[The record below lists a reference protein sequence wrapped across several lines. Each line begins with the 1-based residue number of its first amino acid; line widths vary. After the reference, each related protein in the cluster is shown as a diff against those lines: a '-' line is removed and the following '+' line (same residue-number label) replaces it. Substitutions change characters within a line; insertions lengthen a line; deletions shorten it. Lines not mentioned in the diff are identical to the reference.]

1 MPRINL
7 LPWREQERKVRRRE
21 FMVAAGGAVI
31 AAVIFTLGGKLLY
44 SSWTESQNAKNALLK
59 KEIVKLDA
67 QIADI
72 QDLENRKQRLVA
84 RMEII
89 EKLQRKRPEIVHLF
103 DEMVKTVP
111 EGVYLTAIKQTG
123 NKLEIRG
130 VAQSSTRVSSF
141 MRNLDGSQW
150 LRNPELEVVQT
161 TKTSGPGSSNHILGV
176 MAAQATGTRLVHVPY
191 RGAGPAMQDTIAGIV
206 PSMFDSLPSA
216 APH

>member
-21 FMVAAGGAVI
+21 FMVALVGAAI
-31 AAVIFTLGGKLLY
+31 AAAVFVGGGKLLY
-44 SSWTESQNAKNALLK
+44 AGWIDGQNAKNLLLK

-89 EKLQRKRPEIVHLF
+89 ERLQRKRPEIVHLF

-111 EGVYLTAIKQTG
+111 EGIYLTSIKQAG
-123 NKLEIRG
+123 KKLEIHG
-130 VAQSSTRVSSF
+130 IAQSSTRVSTF
-141 MRNLDGSQW
+141 MRNIDSSTW
-150 LRNPELEVVQT
+150 MDNPVLQVVETAQNSPT
-161 TKTSGPGSSNHILGV
+161 GGSSFTLSSDVVGV
-176 MAAQATGTRLVHVPY
+176 DLDNGGETTVKKVAAK
-191 RGAGPAMQDTIAGIV
+191 
-206 PSMFDSLPSA
+206 
-216 APH
+216 

>member
-21 FMVAAGGAVI
+21 FMVALGGAAI
-31 AAVIFTLGGKLLY
+31 AGIVFVGAGKILY
-44 SSWTESQNAKNALLK
+44 TGWIDSQTAKNTLLK

-103 DEMVKTVP
+103 DELVKTVP
-111 EGVYLTAIKQTG
+111 EGIYLTQMKETG
-123 NKLEIRG
+123 KKLEMKGI
-130 VAQSSTRVSSF
+130 AQSSTRVSTF
-141 MRNLDGSQW
+141 MRNIDSSVW
-150 LRNPELEVVQT
+150 MDNPQLQVVET
-161 TKTSGPGSSNHILGV
+161 AKDSPTGGSSFTLTSDVVGV
-176 MAAQATGTRLVHVPY
+176 DVDNGGETTVKKVAAK
-191 RGAGPAMQDTIAGIV
+191 
-206 PSMFDSLPSA
+206 
-216 APH
+216 

>member
-21 FMVAAGGAVI
+21 FMVALGGAAF
-31 AAVIFTLGGKLLY
+31 AAVIFVLGGKLLY
-44 SSWTESQNAKNALLK
+44 SSWIDSQNAKNNLLK

-103 DEMVKTVP
+103 DELVKTVP
-111 EGVYLTAIKQTG
+111 EGIYLTQIKETG
-123 NKLEIRG
+123 KKLEMKG
-130 VAQSSTRVSSF
+130 VAQSSTRVSTF
-141 MRNLDGSQW
+141 MRNIDSSSWMDNPTLQVVESASNSALGS
-150 LRNPELEVVQT
+150 
-161 TKTSGPGSSNHILGV
+161 GSSFTLTSDVIGV
-176 MAAQATGTRLVHVPY
+176 DVDNGGETTVKKVAAK
-191 RGAGPAMQDTIAGIV
+191 
-206 PSMFDSLPSA
+206 
-216 APH
+216 

>member
-7 LPWREQERKVRRRE
+7 LPWREQERKIRRRE
-21 FMVAAGGAVI
+21 FMVAACGAVFA
-31 AAVIFTLGGKLLY
+31 AAVFVGGGKVLY
-44 SSWTESQNAKNALLK
+44 SSWTDSQNEKNTLLK

-103 DEMVKTVP
+103 DDIVRTVP
-111 EGVYLTAIKQTG
+111 EGIYLTAIKQNG

-130 VAQSSTRVSSF
+130 VAQSSTRVSTF
-141 MRNLDGSQW
+141 MRNIDSSVWMDNPVLQVVESAKDSPTGGSNFT
-150 LRNPELEVVQT
+150 LTSDVVGVDLENGGET
-161 TKTSGPGSSNHILGV
+161 TVKRV
-176 MAAQATGTRLVHVPY
+176 AAK
-191 RGAGPAMQDTIAGIV
+191 
-206 PSMFDSLPSA
+206 
-216 APH
+216 

>member
-21 FMVAAGGAVI
+21 FLVATG
-31 AAVIFTLGGKLLY
+31 AAVLASVVLIGVGKLMY
-44 SSWTESQNAKNALLK
+44 TSWTDAQIEKNNLLK

-89 EKLQRKRPEIVHLF
+89 ERLQRKRPEIVHLF
-103 DEMVKTVP
+103 DELVRTVP
-111 EGVYLTAIKQTG
+111 EGVYLTQLKETG

-130 VAQSSTRVSSF
+130 VAQSSTRVSTF
-141 MRNLDGSQW
+141 MRNIDSSTW
-150 LRNPELEVVQT
+150 MDNPQLQVVESAQNSAT
-161 TKTSGPGSSNHILGV
+161 GGSSFALSADKVGV
-176 MAAQATGTRLVHVPY
+176 NVDDGGESTVKKVAAK
-191 RGAGPAMQDTIAGIV
+191 
-206 PSMFDSLPSA
+206 
-216 APH
+216 